1 MYFTYLHRSRKA
13 QYTLQTNP
21 LSSPASMYFN
31 SSMEKMAFSTYSP
44 PFFPMVFMPK
54 PFSLITN
61 SKSSAISKQT
71 LFLTLDQQASKH
83 KRALKKNFQWIIIY
97 TYESE
102 FPAFLQVLPYK
113 EVASLFGSMTRNRR
127 HF

>member
-31 SSMEKMAFSTYSP
+31 SSMEKVAFSTYSP

-102 FPAFLQVLPYK
+102 FPAFLHVLPYK

>member
-31 SSMEKMAFSTYSP
+31 SSMEKVAFSTYSP
-44 PFFPMVFMPK
+44 PFFPMIFTPK
-54 PFSLITN
+54 LFSLITN

-102 FPAFLQVLPYK
+102 FPAFLHVLAYK

>member
-21 LSSPASMYFN
+21 LSSPALMYFN
-31 SSMEKMAFSTYSP
+31 SSMEKVAFSTYSP
-44 PFFPMVFMPK
+44 PFFPMIFTPK

-83 KRALKKNFQWIIIY
+83 KRALKNNFQWIIIY

-102 FPAFLQVLPYK
+102 FPAFLHVLPYK
-113 EVASLFGSMTRNRR
+113 EVAFLFGSMTRNRR